1 MTIYQDW
8 DEVNIGNGNKTKQKA
23 KEVNPNNT
31 TKAREIRQI
40 EEETGMMPKIVYTP
54 PELINV
60 LQDARKAKNLTQKE
74 LAKQLNID
82 VAIIANMEANR
93 SPFNKKLY
101 CKIVRTL
108 GVDTKTL
115 TFPKN

>member
-8 DEVNIGNGNKTKQKA
+8 DAVNIGNGSKSKLKA

-31 TKAREIRQI
+31 AKAKEIRQI

-54 PELINV
+54 PELINI
-60 LQDARKAKNLTQKE
+60 LQEARKAKNLTQKD
-74 LAKQLNID
+74 LAKKLNLD
-82 VAIIANMEANR
+82 ASIIANMEANK
-93 SPFNKKLY
+93 SPFNKNLY
-101 CKIVRTL
+101 CRIVRSL